1 MYFTDCCLK
10 VKNRMA
16 VKAQN
21 VCKCMVVPPVMAWLA
36 GSCGSLLLPSS
47 RKAYLL
53 LPKNRSKFTVWFY
66 WMCNTFALWSLYI
79 IHQTILHSGP
89 SLLWE
94 PNENQMNEKNQNP
107 NNHFL
112 LSKRERESWEDHTE
126 NAGLP
131 HFILLHFTVLHR
143 YHVFHKLKGFGKSAL
158 NKSIGTISPNSI
170 CSLHV
175 SGSHLGNSCNTTSNV
190 CIITICFGNPWSV
203 ISYCNCLGTPQ
214 TMPI

>member
-1 MYFTDCCLK
+1 MFVSVWLFPPWWRGWLGAVARCCYPAPGKLISYYSRIDQNSQYGFTEC
-10 VKNRMA
+10 VT
-16 VKAQN
+16 
-21 VCKCMVVPPVMAWLA
+21 
-36 GSCGSLLLPSS
+36 LLHCEVYISYIKP
-47 RKAYLL
+47 
-53 LPKNRSKFTVWFY
+53 FCIQDHHFY
-66 WMCNTFALWSLYI
+66 
-79 IHQTILHSGP
+79 
-89 SLLWE
+89 
-94 PNENQMNEKNQNP
+94 ENQMKTKWMKKNQNP

-158 NKSIGTISPNSI
+158 NKSIGTIFPNSI